1 MNQNNNDDLLFYCSK
16 CLSIKIV
23 DDKKGVMVCGNCG
36 AGPRHIDITTFERW
50 DLLYRKKYGRPFL
63 YIQSQY
69 DDLEEAYNEDCEEIM
84 TASEA
89 LTNGM
94 KVRDVINIKW
104 DE

>member
-1 MNQNNNDDLLFYCSK
+1 MCSYDEEPLFYCSK

-23 DDKKGVMVCGNCG
+23 DDKNGVMVCGSCG
-36 AGPRHIDITTFERW
+36 AGPRHIDVTSLEKW
-50 DLLYRKKYGRPFL
+50 DLLYRKKYGHPYL
-63 YIQSQY
+63 QTSSPY
-69 DDLEEAYNEDCEEIM
+69 DDIEEAYGESCEEVM

-94 KVRDVINIKW
+94 HVRDVINLKW